1 MSTLNLINF
10 ARSFLF
16 VPGNRPERFAKALAS
31 GADAVILDLEDS
43 VPLQEKAEARDA
55 IRAQWSQLKVESSAV
70 VIRINSPETE
80 WGKND
85 LERLQDLSGLA
96 GLMVPKCE
104 SAEML
109 HQVSNAFPGV
119 SILPIIESAAGY
131 LNLRGIAQAKQVSR
145 LVVGHIDFLADT
157 GLQCSDD
164 QQELNSLR
172 FEVAMCSRISNLAP
186 AVDGVTVSVD
196 DDALIRRDTERSLRF
211 GFGAKLCIHPK
222 QIQVVH
228 ETLAP
233 TIEQIDWARRV
244 ITAMEASGGAAVQLD
259 GKMVDLP
266 VVLQAQRI
274 LARIRESR
282 AASEC
287 Y

>member
-119 SILPIIESAAGY
+119 LILPIIESAAGY
-131 LNLRGIAQAKQVSR
+131 LNLRDIAQAKQVSR

-266 VVLQAQRI
+266 VELQAQRI
-274 LARIRESR
+274 LARIR
-282 AASEC
+282 
-287 Y
+287 

>member
-274 LARIRESR
+274 LARIKEST
-282 AASEC
+282 AASK
-287 Y
+287 

>member
-1 MSTLNLINF
+1 MPVLNLIAG

-31 GADAVILDLEDS
+31 GADAVVLDLEDS
-43 VPLQEKAEARDA
+43 VPLQEKAEACDA

-70 VIRINSPETE
+70 VIRMNSPETE
-80 WGKND
+80 WGKSD
-85 LERLQDLSGLA
+85 LEKLQDLSGLA

-164 QQELNSLR
+164 HQELNSLR

-196 DDALIRRDTERSLRF
+196 DEALIRRDTERSLRF

-228 ETLAP
+228 ATLAP

-244 ITAMEASGGAAVQLD
+244 ITAMEDSGGAAVQLD

-274 LARIRESR
+274 LARIRECT
-282 AASEC
+282 AASE
-287 Y
+287 

>member
-1 MSTLNLINF
+1 MPELNLIVG

-31 GADAVILDLEDS
+31 GADAVVLDLEDS
-43 VPLQEKAEARDA
+43 VPLQEKAEACDA
-55 IRAQWSQLKVESSAV
+55 IRAHWSQLKVESSAIL
-70 VIRINSPETE
+70 IRINSPESE
-80 WGKND
+80 WGKSD
-85 LERLQDLSGLA
+85 IEKLQHLSGLA

-109 HQVSNAFPGV
+109 HQVSNAFPSV

-131 LNLRGIAQAKQVSR
+131 LNLRGIAQAKQVRR

-228 ETLAP
+228 ATLAP

-244 ITAMEASGGAAVQLD
+244 ITAMEDSGGAAIQLD

-274 LARIRESR
+274 LSRIREST
-282 AASEC
+282 AASE
-287 Y
+287 